1 MRSNKRKPGRSS
13 LLSGR
18 KEMAS
23 SHRRKREVFRQGD
36 GGLVVIIMILLL
48 LGIIMVY
55 SASGIL
61 AEKLYQD
68 STHFLKKQFVW
79 IGLGTLLFLVS
90 SRLPLRW
97 LRAWI
102 IPMLCCIIT
111 LLGAVLLV
119 GVKINGSQRWLQIGS
134 MAFQSSEAAKLFT
147 VIYLAHYIAKKGK
160 RIRDFSDGLAPA
172 LAVIGVVAG
181 LILVEP
187 DFGTTAMIVL
197 ISFLLLFLGGASLL
211 HLLPI
216 GGLTIPFF
224 IYWVMKAPYRL
235 QRVKTFLNPWQDP
248 SSSGFQMIQSYV
260 ALGSGGLVGTGLGE
274 GRQKFFFLPEPHTD
288 FIFAV
293 IGEEL
298 GLFGTVSILFLF
310 VFLLWKGTRIALS
323 LDDPFTRMLA
333 IGTTL
338 MMTLPALINM
348 GVVTGL
354 LPTKGLPLPFVSYG
368 GSSLLVNSIAVGLL
382 YNTSRFSES
391 PSISRLR
398 YKGRRAG

>member
-1 MRSNKRKPGRSS
+1 
-13 LLSGR
+13 
-18 KEMAS
+18 MAS

>member
-1 MRSNKRKPGRSS
+1 MRSNKRK
-13 LLSGR
+13 SGR
-18 KEMAS
+18 TSLFSGGERRES
-23 SHRRKREVFRQGD
+23 SRRKKRDAFRQGD
-36 GGLVVIIMILLL
+36 GGLVVIILILLF
-48 LGIIMVY
+48 LGVIMIY

-61 AEKLYQD
+61 AEKIYQD
-68 STHFLKKQFVW
+68 SAHFLKKQFVW
-79 IGLGTLLFLVS
+79 IGLGVLLFLIS
-90 SRLPLRW
+90 SKLPLKW

-111 LLGAVLLV
+111 LLGAVLLF
-119 GVKINGSQRWLQIGS
+119 GVEINGSQRWLQLGS
-134 MAFQSSEAAKLFT
+134 LAFQSSEAAKLFT

-172 LAVIGVVAG
+172 LAVIGLVAG

-187 DFGTTAMIVL
+187 DFGTTAMIV
-197 ISFLLLFLGGASLL
+197 IIAFLLLFLGGASPR

-224 IYWVMKAPYRL
+224 IHWVMKAPYRL

-248 SSSGFQMIQSYV
+248 SSSGFQMIQSYL
-260 ALGSGGLVGTGLGE
+260 ALGSGGLAGTGLGE
-274 GRQKFFFLPEPHTD
+274 GMQKFFFLPEPHTD

-298 GLFGTVSILFLF
+298 GLFGTVSILCLF

-323 LDDPFTRMLA
+323 VDDPFTRMLA

-338 MMTLPALINM
+338 MVTLPALINM

-382 YNTSRFSES
+382 YNVSRFSQE

-398 YKGRRAG
+398 TLGRRRG

>member
-1 MRSNKRKPGRSS
+1 MRSNKRK
-13 LLSGR
+13 SGR
-18 KEMAS
+18 FSLFSGVKRTGS
-23 SHRRKREVFRQGD
+23 SRPKKRVAFRQGD
-36 GGLVVIIMILLL
+36 GGLVLIILVLLL

-61 AEKLYQD
+61 AEKRYQD
-68 STHFLKKQFVW
+68 STRFLKKQFVW
-79 IGLGTLLFLVS
+79 IGFGAILFFVS
-90 SRLPLRW
+90 SKLPLKW

-111 LLGAVLLV
+111 LLGAVLIF
-119 GVKINGSQRWLQIGS
+119 GVEINGSQRWLQIGS
-134 MAFQSSEAAKLFT
+134 LAFQSSEAAKLFI
-147 VIYLAHYIAKKGK
+147 VIYLAHYISKKGK

-187 DFGTTAMIVL
+187 DFGTTAMIVI
-197 ISFLLLFLGGASLL
+197 ISFLLLFLGGASLF

-216 GGLTIPFF
+216 ASLTVPFF

-248 SSSGFQMIQSYV
+248 SSSGFQMIQSYL

-274 GRQKFFFLPEPHTD
+274 GRQKLFFLPEPHTD

-298 GLFGTVSILFLF
+298 GMFGTVSILFLF
-310 VFLLWKGTRIALS
+310 VLLLWKGTKIALS
-323 LDDPFTRMLA
+323 VDDPFTRMLA

-368 GSSLLVNSIAVGLL
+368 GSSLLVNSTAAGFL
-382 YNTSRFSES
+382 YNVSRFSQA
-391 PSISRLR
+391 PSKSRSR
-398 YKGRRAG
+398 YLGGRKG

>member
-1 MRSNKRKPGRSS
+1 MRFNKTKAGQYTRV
-13 LLSGR
+13 SGGN
-18 KEMAS
+18 
-23 SHRRKREVFRQGD
+23 RRGSRLRRQRREFRQGD
-36 GGLVVIIMILLL
+36 RGLVVIILILLL
-48 LGIIMVY
+48 LGIIMIY

-61 AEKLYQD
+61 SEKLYQD
-68 STHFLKKQFVW
+68 SAHFLKKQIVW
-79 IGLGTLLFLVS
+79 IGLSTFLFFIS
-90 SRLPLRW
+90 SKLPLKW

-111 LLGAVLLV
+111 LLGAVLLF
-119 GVKINGSQRWLQIGS
+119 GVEINGAQRWIQLGS

-172 LAVIGVVAG
+172 LAVIAVVAG

-187 DFGTTAMIVL
+187 DFGTTAMIVI
-197 ISFLLLFLGGASLL
+197 ISFLLLYLGGASLW
-211 HLLPI
+211 HLMPI

-248 SSSGFQMIQSYV
+248 SSSGFQMIQSYL

-298 GLFGTVSILFLF
+298 GLFGTVTILLLF

-323 LDDPFTRMLA
+323 VDEPFTRMLA
-333 IGTTL
+333 MGTTL

-382 YNTSRFSES
+382 YNVSRFSQS
-391 PSISRLR
+391 PSRSRLR
-398 YKGRRAG
+398 Y